1 MTNTKKSLLASG
13 LVLLVCAALLMG
25 TTFAWFTDS
34 ITNSGN
40 QVDSGELNVS
50 TIAYYWD
57 PQAGTWENN
66 VQFNFDSNAVIQE
79 TNWEP
84 GQYNAVL
91 IRVGNYHE
99 SDDQAVA
106 AKVALHFN
114 ITSKENPDNLSD
126 ALWYKL
132 TSFGP
137 VSDAHAN
144 SAVNYDANL
153 SYNNPD
159 SRPATGDSNVTCMS
173 AIEKDATAPVT
184 IYPDY
189 YQGQYVYYLLEYG
202 MYTDAD
208 DQYQGG
214 TFSLDIGVT
223 ATQAPAETDGFN
235 NNQYDN
241 IDFTPVA
248 TEEKLQNVAKTGGN
262 VILTQDIA
270 LTQRLDVEKD
280 LTIVGDN
287 KTITAPADDDRVLN
301 VQNANTPVTI
311 TLSGVNLQ
319 GPTSGSYTRGISF
332 YNNSAKVTLVMDG
345 CTASANY
352 YALNVASNTPNMD
365 LIIRNSTITGW
376 CAFQTH
382 SPNVNVTFDN
392 CTLVGQND
400 MPYNAAGSNNFS
412 TIVVNAGSDGNNDPN
427 GAHDCTL
434 TFRNCR
440 IEANQTTGNQQFL
453 FSIRTINT
461 TVNVENCTFYVDGQ
475 QIPATEEGL
484 APYINFYINP
494 DAEKTF
500 TLNLS

>member
-40 QVDSGELNVS
+40 QVDSGKLNVS

-57 PQAGTWENN
+57 PQARTWENN

-106 AKVALHFN
+106 AAVTLHFN
-114 ITSKENPDNLSD
+114 ITSEDDPNNLAE

-132 TSFGP
+132 TSFGCTK
-137 VSDAHAN
+137 DAHAN
-144 SAVNYDANL
+144 TAVDYDSCLTYQDPVN
-153 SYNNPD
+153 
-159 SRPATGDSNVTCMS
+159 RPAGTNQDVKCMS
-173 AIEKDATAPVT
+173 QIEEYSDEPVT

-189 YQGQYVYYLLEYG
+189 NQGQYAYFLLEYG
-202 MYTDAD
+202 MYTDASD
-208 DQYQGG
+208 AYQGG
-214 TFSLDIGVT
+214 TFGLDITVT

-241 IDFTPVA
+241 IGFTPVA
-248 TEEKLQNVAKTGGN
+248 TEEELQNVAKTGGN